1 MEVDRRAFIA
11 SLGGAAAV
19 SAMSSEA
26 KADALEHYM
35 EEHLDELVAQ
45 RGGAPAN
52 GQPEKFPTVAEI
64 EERIEKS
71 NVRRGA
77 GSLFASNRGNVKK
90 LEKLPKNPTLVD
102 FFELRYEPANH
113 VLQSATRA
121 MKTGMSE
128 EIILACL

>member
-35 EEHLDELVAQ
+35 EGQLDELVAQ
-45 RGGAPAN
+45 NQQA
-52 GQPEKFPTVAEI
+52 GQPEKFPTVKEI
-64 EERIEKS
+64 EDRIEKS

-77 GSLFASNRGNVKK
+77 GSLFASQRGNVKK
-90 LEKLPKNPTLVD
+90 LEPMPKAP
-102 FFELRYEPANH
+102 PA
-113 VLQSATRA
+113 R
-121 MKTGMSE
+121 
-128 EIILACL
+128 